1 MEKKLQN
8 IITDKLGI
16 DSDIE
21 IDRCHRIGPP
31 KAKTGQDR
39 DDQQSD
45 LTDLMIARYL
55 KYCKETEKHG
65 YLYL

>member
-1 MEKKLQN
+1 M
-8 IITDKLGI
+8 GI

-21 IDRCHRIGPP
+21 IYRCHRIGPP